1 MIQIL
6 YWEYGS
12 GKKRER
18 FEQIEFYGSGIN
30 YGKGQQRLAQAFQPK
45 NEKIQKHQQSFEAL
59 SSSVSDRLWPKFS
72 QLKYFQ
78 YS

>member
-45 NEKIQKHQQSFEAL
+45 NEKTHKHQQSFD
-59 SSSVSDRLWPKFS
+59 SSSSSLVLILIDYGPNFTI
-72 QLKYFQ
+72 
-78 YS
+78 